1 MEARKTRMMASGGE
15 DDSETGKVRMTADEV
30 R

>member
-15 DDSETGKVRMTADEV
+15 DDGETGKVQMTADEV
-30 R
+30 G